1 MCDTHHQRTRRLR
14 QLLRWQVRA
23 SVRHHRGREAKRAQA
38 LIGGHGLLAMIIGGR
53 LGVRGGDRGRRV
65 VLDRD
70 VLGASHRGRHAVM
83 THTDMVEAIYGRA
96 TPPNSCTAPG

>member
-1 MCDTHHQRTRRLR
+1 
-14 QLLRWQVRA
+14 
-23 SVRHHRGREAKRAQA
+23 
-38 LIGGHGLLAMIIGGR
+38 
-53 LGVRGGDRGRRV
+53 V